1 MLYIV
6 PTPIGNLEDI
16 TIRAIK
22 VLEKSDLII
31 AENSNKTKILLNK
44 YNIKCQIL
52 SCNVFNEKKKI
63 PIIIEKIKQ
72 LNFISLVSDAG
83 TPGISDPGYLLIR
96 ECINLNIPISCL
108 PGPTAF
114 VPALIQSGF
123 SCEKFVFEGFL
134 PKRKR
139 KKKLENL
146 ALEKRSIIIYESP
159 YRLINT
165 LKDLKLYFKDRSI
178 AVAKE
183 LTKIHEKVFRGKIE
197 NVINELEKSNIKGEY
212 IIVLDSSNSKINE

>member
-139 KKKLENL
+139 KKKLEYL

-197 NVINELEKSNIKGEY
+197 NVIHELEKSNIKGEY

>member
-6 PTPIGNLEDI
+6 PTPIGNLEDV
-16 TIRAIK
+16 TIRALKI
-22 VLEKSDLII
+22 LEKTELII

-63 PIIIEKIKQ
+63 PLIVEKIKQ
-72 LNFISLVSDAG
+72 LKSVSLVSDAG

-96 ECINLNIPISCL
+96 ECIKLNIPVSCL

-114 VPALIQSGF
+114 VPALVQSGF
-123 SCEKFVFEGFL
+123 PCENLFL
-134 PKRKR
+134 KASFL
-139 KKKLENL
+139 KKKKKKTRIFSIG
-146 ALEKRSIIIYESP
+146 KRAIIIYESP

-165 LKDLKLYFKDRSI
+165 LKDLNYYLIIEKLLLLR
-178 AVAKE
+178 
-183 LTKIHEKVFRGKIE
+183 
-197 NVINELEKSNIKGEY
+197 N
-212 IIVLDSSNSKINE
+212 

>member
-1 MLYIV
+1 MLYVV
-6 PTPIGNLEDI
+6 PTPIGNLEDV
-16 TIRAIK
+16 TIRALKI
-22 VLEKSDLII
+22 LEKSELII

-63 PIIIEKIKQ
+63 PLIVEKIKQ
-72 LNFISLVSDAG
+72 LKSVSLVSDAG

-96 ECINLNIPISCL
+96 ECISLNIPVSCL

-114 VPALIQSGF
+114 VPALVQSGF
-123 SCEKFVFEGFL
+123 PCEKFVFEGFL

-139 KKKLENL
+139 KKRLEYL
-146 ALEKRSIIIYESP
+146 ALEKRAIIIYESP

-165 LKDLKLYFKDRSI
+165 LKDLNYYFNNRKI

-183 LTKIHEKVFRGKIE
+183 LTKIHENVFRGKTE
-197 NVINELEKSNIKGEY
+197 NIILELEKSIIKGEY
-212 IIVLDSSNSKINE
+212 IIVLDSLNNKTDD

>member
-1 MLYIV
+1 MLYII
-6 PTPIGNLEDI
+6 PTPIGNLEDV
-16 TIRAIK
+16 TIRALKI
-22 VLEKSDLII
+22 LGKSELII

-52 SCNVFNEKKKI
+52 SCNTFNEKKKVPLI
-63 PIIIEKIKQ
+63 VEKIKQ
-72 LNFISLVSDAG
+72 LKSVSLVSDAG

-123 SCEKFVFEGFL
+123 PCEKFVFEGFL

-165 LKDLKLYFKDRSI
+165 LKDLNYYFNNRKI

-183 LTKIHEKVFRGKIE
+183 LTKIHENVFRGKIE
-197 NVINELEKSNIKGEY
+197 NIILELEKSIIKGEY
-212 IIVLDSSNSKINE
+212 IIVLDSLNNKTDD